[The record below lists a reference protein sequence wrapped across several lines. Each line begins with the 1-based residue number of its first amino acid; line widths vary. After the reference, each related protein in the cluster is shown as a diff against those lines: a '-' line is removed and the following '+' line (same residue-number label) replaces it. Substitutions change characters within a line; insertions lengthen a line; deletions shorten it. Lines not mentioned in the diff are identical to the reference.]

1 MATPAEPVPSAIF
14 RALRSV
20 DVDPDLAY
28 EAAEESRRQAG
39 ENVIAAL
46 GAKIDS
52 QGAGLEAKIDSQVA
66 ALGAKV
72 DALSTRTD
80 AQVAELKAQ
89 IDTQGARTDAQIA
102 EVKAEIDTQ
111 GARTDA
117 QIAEV
122 KAEIAAQG
130 ARIDAQIAEIKA
142 QGSRIEDLRHVVWRV
157 IWPLIALLAV
167 PIFGLLYEALAR

>member
-1 MATPAEPVPSAIF
+1 MATPAEPVTSAIF

-46 GAKIDS
+46 GAKIDF
-52 QGAGLEAKIDSQVA
+52 QVAALGAKIDSQVA
-66 ALGAKV
+66 GLDAKI

-80 AQVAELKAQ
+80 AQVAE
-89 IDTQGARTDAQIA
+89 I
-102 EVKAEIDTQ
+102 KAEID
-111 GARTDA
+111 A
-117 QIAEV
+117 QITEV
-122 KAEIAAQG
+122 K
-130 ARIDAQIAEIKA
+130 AEIKA
-142 QGSRIEDLRHVVWRV
+142 QGSRIEDLRQVVWRV

>member
-1 MATPAEPVPSAIF
+1 MATPAEPVTSAIF

-46 GAKIDS
+46 GAKIDF
-52 QGAGLEAKIDSQVA
+52 QIA
-66 ALGAKV
+66 ALGAKI
-72 DALSTRTD
+72 DALST
-80 AQVAELKAQ
+80 
-89 IDTQGARTDAQIA
+89 RTDAQIA
-102 EVKAEIDTQ
+102 EVKAEIDAQ

-142 QGSRIEDLRHVVWRV
+142 QGSRIEDLRQVVWRV

>member
-1 MATPAEPVPSAIF
+1 MATPAEPVTSAIF

-46 GAKIDS
+46 GAKIDF
-52 QGAGLEAKIDSQVA
+52 QVA
-66 ALGAKV
+66 ALGAKI
-72 DALSTRTD
+72 D
-80 AQVAELKAQ
+80 AQVAGLEAKIKA
-89 IDTQGARTDAQIA
+89 QGARTDAQIA
-102 EVKAEIDTQ
+102 EVKTALDALS
-111 GARTDA
+111 ARTDA
-117 QIAEV
+117 QITEV
-122 KAEIAAQG
+122 K
-130 ARIDAQIAEIKA
+130 AEIKA
-142 QGSRIEDLRHVVWRV
+142 QGSRIEDLRQVVWRV

>member
-1 MATPAEPVPSAIF
+1 MATPAEPVTSAIF

-46 GAKIDS
+46 GAKIDF
-52 QGAGLEAKIDSQVA
+52 QVA
-66 ALGAKV
+66 ALGAKI

-80 AQVAELKAQ
+80 AQIAEVKTALDALS
-89 IDTQGARTDAQIA
+89 ARTDAQIT
-102 EVKAEIDTQ
+102 EVK
-111 GARTDA
+111 
-117 QIAEV
+117 
-122 KAEIAAQG
+122 
-130 ARIDAQIAEIKA
+130 AEIKA
-142 QGSRIEDLRHVVWRV
+142 QGSRIEDLRQVVWRV